1 MWAHP
6 TRPARRRAD
15 DVPRRGRC
23 GTTRERGL
31 TRTVEP
37 RRATRGDAV
46 VAADAKRSVA
56 RSARSMRGR
65 RDDREHARTRLQGR
79 VGRTDSVEV
88 CGRPWHTSHLPRC
101 LLIARTP
108 ACGGF
113 PRARFPAMSYDRA
126 LSLALGHSR
135 DAPRARDFVRSL
147 DRSFGTSVSTQTRA
161 PLRCFTAPPYPP
173 RTLGCSTRRA
183 NFVGARWTPRRRLR
197 WRRRSSRATARCRS
211 TCVRCRNSACSRL
224 LARRCRPPSAGSP
237 CEARTTTATS
247 TPIRTPRARLPVGR
261 ARASSRGTT
270 TTRPTTPSPTESPI
284 PPSPRADHPPAPLSS
299 SSCSRPTSP
308 ADIGS
313 RRRSASPISSRRRRA
328 ASSSRATA
336 RSGKPRG
343 SSVPRI
349 TAHSPADGADSRWT
363 SASPSVTR

>member
-1 MWAHP
+1 MAVSRARVFPPCRTIVRSRSLWATP
-6 TRPARRRAD
+6 ETRRA
-15 DVPRRGRC
+15 
-23 GTTRERGL
+23 
-31 TRTVEP
+31 
-37 RRATRGDAV
+37 
-46 VAADAKRSVA
+46 
-56 RSARSMRGR
+56 
-65 RDDREHARTRLQGR
+65 
-79 VGRTDSVEV
+79 
-88 CGRPWHTSHLPRC
+88 
-101 LLIARTP
+101 
-108 ACGGF
+108 
-113 PRARFPAMSYDRA
+113 RA
-126 LSLALGHSR
+126 LS
-135 DAPRARDFVRSL
+135 F
-147 DRSFGTSVSTQTRA
+147 DRSIGLSERPSPRKLARLFAVS
-161 PLRCFTAPPYPP
+161 P
-173 RTLGCSTRRA
+173 RRRIRLA
-183 NFVGARWTPRRRLR
+183 RSGVRRGVPTFVGARWTPRRRLR

-261 ARASSRGTT
+261 ARASGRGTT

-284 PPSPRADHPPAPLSS
+284 PPSAPPSPRADHPPAPLSS

-343 SSVPRI
+343 SSAPRI

-363 SASPSVTR
+363 SASPSATR